1 MRATKR
7 PSGRLNNKVR
17 TNIRTEV
24 AIPSDN
30 LLSINPKLIKI
41 LPEISIPNI
50 EGTFNWKCPQ

>member
-30 LLSINPKLIKI
+30 LLSINPKPIKI

-50 EGTFNWKCPQ
+50 EGTSD